1 MLITYLYQRARKARW
16 SWVPSK
22 MGRPP
27 KGEESR
33 LSKINTRVSSIEV
46 QKVQKCA
53 DALGITRTDA
63 LMRRIDLL
71 PAELE
76 KK

>member
-1 MLITYLYQRARKARW
+1 MA
-16 SWVPSK
+16 SK

-33 LSKINTRVSSIEV
+33 LMKINMRVSSIEV
-46 QKVQKCA
+46 EKVQRCA
-53 DALGITRTDA
+53 DALGVSRTDA
-63 LMRRIDLL
+63 LMRGIDLL
-71 PAELE
+71 LAELD

>member
-1 MLITYLYQRARKARW
+1 M
-16 SWVPSK
+16 PSK

-33 LSKINTRVSSIEV
+33 LLKINMRVSSIEV

>member
-1 MLITYLYQRARKARW
+1 
-16 SWVPSK
+16 

-33 LSKINTRVSSIEV
+33 LLKINMRVSSIEV

-53 DALGITRTDA
+53 DALGIMRTDA
-63 LMRRIDLL
+63 LMRGIDLL
-71 PAELE
+71 LAELDE
-76 KK
+76 K

>member
-1 MLITYLYQRARKARW
+1 MTA
-16 SWVPSK
+16 K

-33 LSKINTRVSSIEV
+33 LLKINMRVSAIEAR
-46 QKVQKCA
+46 KVQDCA
-53 DALGITRTDA
+53 DRLGITRTDA
-63 LMRRIDLL
+63 LMRGIDLL
-71 PAELE
+71 LAELD

>member
-1 MLITYLYQRARKARW
+1 M
-16 SWVPSK
+16 PSK
-22 MGRPP
+22 MGQPP

-33 LSKINTRVSSIEV
+33 LLKINTRVSSIEV